1 MIRWQKT
8 KGITRCLCV
17 VSVAF
22 VGDLTK
28 MITNDKKVMLI
39 VGEHTRAIVDFRN
52 NTVRGLHRA
61 GDAKAYTK
69 QLKQYIRG
77 G

>member
-1 MIRWQKT
+1 
-8 KGITRCLCV
+8 
-17 VSVAF
+17 
-22 VGDLTK
+22 